1 MLFMQ
6 EIPLGFWK
14 KYGSRL
20 HSDVQLQG
28 IHEDSPV
35 RTMAC
40 LATRGI
46 HVRHFLRGKWKD
58 FVNENNLE
66 VGQELLFALTADSF
80 FVVRE
85 VLPPTQNSLL
95 FCDRCKLKSP

>member
-6 EIPLGFWK
+6 EIPLGFYK
-14 KYGSRL
+14 VYGSRL

-40 LATRGI
+40 LATRGNQM
-46 HVRHFLRGKWKD
+46 RHFLRGKWKD
-58 FVNENNLE
+58 FADENNLE
-66 VGQELLFALTADSF
+66 VGQGLLFALTADSF

-85 VLPPTQNSLL
+85 VLPPSRERYMAR
-95 FCDRCKLKSP
+95 DR